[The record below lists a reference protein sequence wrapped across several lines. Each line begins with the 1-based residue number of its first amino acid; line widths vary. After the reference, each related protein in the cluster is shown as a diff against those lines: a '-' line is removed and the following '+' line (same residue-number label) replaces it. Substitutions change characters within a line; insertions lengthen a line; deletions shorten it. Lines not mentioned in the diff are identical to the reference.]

1 MVELEDDDWNRVLK
15 PLVTEGEVCLDDL
28 EFLTDSRR
36 KTVERAFTEMEGKG
50 WLERD
55 PDREAT
61 WKTGELA
68 ELHLAVT
75 GA

>member
-50 WLERD
+50 GSS
-55 PDREAT
+55 AT
-61 WKTGELA
+61 LTAKRPGSRASWQNYTLR
-68 ELHLAVT
+68 
-75 GA
+75 